1 MVVRFVH
8 ERLGQPS
15 PVNVRRAG
23 GGPARRQVVTAPSE
37 ALETEAAY
45 FAITPRL

>member
-1 MVVRFVH
+1 MAGLKRGCAEGAARYDVV
-8 ERLGQPS
+8 
-15 PVNVRRAG
+15 
-23 GGPARRQVVTAPSE
+23 APSE